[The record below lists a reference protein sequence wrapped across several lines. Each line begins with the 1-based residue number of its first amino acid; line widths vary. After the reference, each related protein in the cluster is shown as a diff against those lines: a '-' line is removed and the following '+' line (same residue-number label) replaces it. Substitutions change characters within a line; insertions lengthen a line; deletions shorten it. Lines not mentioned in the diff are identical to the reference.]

1 MESVKPNM
9 SVTKAQN
16 LGELFPKPKSSP
28 KPCLSL
34 TKDKNT
40 QLNVLHYALVNSTIA
55 ESNEHMSICATF
67 PSRRAI
73 FVVEDVGKTAG
84 IVKYR
89 NIEFYEFTAE
99 QGWKFKKLYRTSLL

>member
-9 SVTKAQN
+9 TVTKVQN

-34 TKDKNT
+34 AKTDSMH
-40 QLNVLHYALVNSTIA
+40 LHVLHYALVNSTIE
-55 ESNEHMSICATF
+55 ESDEHMSICATF

-73 FVVEDVGKTAG
+73 FVVEEVGKIAG
-84 IVKYR
+84 IVRYR
-89 NIEFYEFTAE
+89 NIEFYEFTPE
-99 QGWKFKKLYRTSLL
+99 QGWKFKKLYRTSLV